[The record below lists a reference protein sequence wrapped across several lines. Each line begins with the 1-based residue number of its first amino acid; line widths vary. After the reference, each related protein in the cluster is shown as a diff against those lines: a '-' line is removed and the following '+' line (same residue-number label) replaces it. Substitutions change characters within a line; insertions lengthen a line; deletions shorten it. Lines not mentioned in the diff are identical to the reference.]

1 MQTETKYMWEETS
14 HLEPLS
20 VKILQWRMEE
30 LENSRI
36 TKEWKVEEDSEQ
48 MEVKYIFQS
57 IRTSW
62 TNAQGPYLLTRSRS
76 SWLRL

>member
-48 MEVKYIFQS
+48 MEVKYIFSEHSHFMDQ
-57 IRTSW
+57 RTR
-62 TNAQGPYLLTRSRS
+62 NVPPDAV
-76 SWLRL
+76 